1 MWTMQRNT
9 KPRKFYT
16 AHFGAH
22 GAEPWKTHDTLAA
35 AQAEVS
41 YCKRHG
47 YPVDIYVGIPPW
59 A

>member
-1 MWTMQRNT
+1 M

-16 AHFGAH
+16 AHFGIH

-35 AQAEVS
+35 AQAEAKR
-41 YCKRHG
+41 CKRDG
-47 YPVDIYVGIPPW
+47 YPVDVYAGVPPW